1 MSLRSNLGW
10 IPISPEHTM
19 VRKKQSGSTAEQSV
33 IGHERLPEGIKR
45 YPIPES
51 EPTPVMIHVLS
62 FSLWLR
68 GALFKW
74 DCIWAIRVTVRW

>member
-1 MSLRSNLGW
+1 
-10 IPISPEHTM
+10 M
-19 VRKKQSGSTAEQSV
+19 VRKKQSGSTADQSI
-33 IGHERLPEGIKR
+33 IGHELHIPEGIKR